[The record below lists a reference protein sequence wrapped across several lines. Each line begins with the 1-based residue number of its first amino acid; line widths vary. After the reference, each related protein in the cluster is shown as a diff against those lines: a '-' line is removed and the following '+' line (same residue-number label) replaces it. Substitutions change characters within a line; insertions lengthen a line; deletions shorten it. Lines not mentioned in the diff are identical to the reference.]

1 MKINAVQIACFLMI
15 ILFTAFPARSDDA
28 IDKNLRR
35 LQGKWEGIGEATI
48 PVAGITV
55 SIEGEAL
62 FSYIAEKGYLKT
74 EISGKK
80 LFFSYSDSGHLS
92 LNDANDSISWKIWD
106 SFGKFSHYKGAIE
119 AEEKDEKEGNTL
131 KVMHRRGKNLN
142 KITVRFITSD
152 SLTFMLE
159 TIYSDG
165 KSKKNVTLDLTRV
178 KD

>member
-1 MKINAVQIACFLMI
+1 MKINIPYIVCFLPVILMI
-15 ILFTAFPARSDDA
+15 AFPVLSEDA
-28 IDKNLRR
+28 IDEDLRR
-35 LQGKWEGIGEATI
+35 LQGKWIGVGEAAI
-48 PVAGITV
+48 PVTGITV

-62 FSYIAEKGYLKT
+62 FSYIAEENYLKT
-74 EISGKK
+74 EITGRK

-92 LNDANDSISWKIWD
+92 LNEANDSISWEIWD

-119 AEEKDEKEGNTL
+119 AEEESGKAGKTL
-131 KVMHRRGKNLN
+131 KVMHQRGKNLN
-142 KITVRFITSD
+142 KITIRFITSD

-165 KSKKNVTLDLTRV
+165 KSKRNVILDLRRI